1 MGYRVAGGIGLG
13 WGSILSEAWLRWDF
27 YGSAY
32 PNPNRNNRTT
42 MLLLTMLLK
51 LPIGFAGVLGHA
63 GHGPVV
69 DGGDGATSLLHALTS
84 PEHLIPAAVASACLG
99 VVVWMVREIYRISKP
114 T

>member
-1 MGYRVAGGIGLG
+1 M
-13 WGSILSEAWLRWDF
+13 
-27 YGSAY
+27 
-32 PNPNRNNRTT
+32 

-51 LPIGFAGVLGHA
+51 LPTAFAGVLGHA

-84 PEHLIPAAVASACLG
+84 PEHLVPAALAALCLA
-99 VVVWMVREIYRISKP
+99 VVVWMAREIYRISKP